1 MAHAYT
7 PGLRIAGH
15 TRLRKERRL
24 PLTGEVLV
32 AVGDRVRRDQVVAR
46 TQLPGDVATVN
57 LVNRLGVSAGD
68 LPRYLLKAVGDA
80 VVAGEPLAATRPWIQ
95 WFKTVVPSPIDG
107 TVESVSAV
115 TGQMML
121 RTPAAPVEV
130 CAYVDGTVVEVL
142 PGQGVVVET
151 EGAFVQ
157 GIFGVGGESYGR
169 LRILADGIGQDL
181 TPAQIDA
188 DCAGCILVATGLVSH
203 AAIAR
208 ARQVGAAGVIGGGIH
223 DGDLR
228 QLLGHDL
235 GVAITGAE
243 DLGLTVI
250 VTEGFGQIAM
260 AARTFAVLR
269 ACAGREASISG
280 ATQIR
285 AGVLRPEIIVPAAGG
300 TRGGDE
306 GVRHAAGLQLGDA
319 LRVIRAP
326 WFGRIGVVAEL
337 ISGLQQ
343 VESGARVRVLAVTFD
358 DGTRAVVPRANVE
371 RIEE

>member
-7 PGLRIAGH
+7 PGLRISGH
-15 TRLRKERRL
+15 TLLRRQRRL
-24 PLTGEVLV
+24 PLKGEVLV

-121 RTPAAPVEV
+121 RTPPAPVEV

-157 GIFGVGGESYGR
+157 GIFGVGGERWGP
-169 LRILADGIGQDL
+169 LRVVVDGPDEPLSSDALG
-181 TPAQIDA
+181 A
-188 DCAGCILVATGLVSH
+188 DCAGQIIVAGGLLSH
-203 AAIAR
+203 AALAR
-208 ARQVGAAGVIGGGIH
+208 ARQVGAVGVIGGGIR
-223 DGDLR
+223 DRDLR
-228 QLLGHDL
+228 ELLGYDL
-235 GVAITGAE
+235 GVAITGTE
-243 DLGLTVI
+243 RLGLTVI
-250 VTEGFGQIAM
+250 IT
-260 AARTFAVLR
+260 
-269 ACAGREASISG
+269 
-280 ATQIR
+280 
-285 AGVLRPEIIVPAAGG
+285 
-300 TRGGDE
+300 
-306 GVRHAAGLQLGDA
+306 
-319 LRVIRAP
+319 
-326 WFGRIGVVAEL
+326 
-337 ISGLQQ
+337 
-343 VESGARVRVLAVTFD
+343 
-358 DGTRAVVPRANVE
+358 
-371 RIEE
+371 